1 MGSSYVRC
9 DLAGGQDKHTRAE
22 IAAWSARAALAQVP
36 DSADRTSDPARH
48 HRRFFRD
55 PTTSVEALA
64 KQIRRLDAGKVVII
78 GGDPLKA
85 QALRDKLA
93 VGGMVLNLA
102 AQ

>member
-1 MGSSYVRC
+1 MAPKSLMFPLTKC
-9 DLAGGQDKHTRAE
+9 
-22 IAAWSARAALAQVP
+22 
-36 DSADRTSDPARH
+36 
-48 HRRFFRD
+48 
-55 PTTSVEALA
+55 PTTSVEALV

-93 VGGMVLNLA
+93 VGGMVVNVA